1 MKFCQSTEVRG
12 AAFVAV
18 LDGAACAG
26 EEGEVEADGDAL
38 AHATMA
44 EPTSKSNKNFEIREK
59 RFRYICGSKVFLVY
73 SISQRRKLAEV

>member
-1 MKFCQSTEVRG
+1 MKFCQSTAVRG

-26 EEGEVEADGDAL
+26 EEGEVEADGDGL

-44 EPTSKSNKNFEIREK
+44 EPTSKSKKSFEMKDE
-59 RFRYICGSKVFLVY
+59 
-73 SISQRRKLAEV
+73 